1 MGKLLMG
8 GTEHTGN
15 VGLLT
20 PEQQSY
26 LSKAMGATSQM
37 GQPLGPEQFGEMFQ
51 KSYVDPMT
59 QILQRQII
67 PMIKEQALGPDEMGS
82 SALNQALAQSAT
94 DLSTALGSQYMSQYG
109 QEQNRIL
116 QALGA
121 LGGLSGQKTF
131 EPMIQQTQGILGPLL
146 GALGQLGGAY
156 LGVGG

>member
-8 GTEHTGN
+8 GTEHVGN

-20 PEQQSY
+20 PQQQNF
-26 LSKAMGATSQM
+26 LTQAMGGLGQM
-37 GQPLGPEQFGEMFQ
+37 GQPMGPEQFGEMFQ
-51 KSYVDPMT
+51 KSYVDPMQ

-67 PMIKEQALGPDEMGS
+67 PAIKEQFLGEESGS

-94 DLSTALGSQYMSQYG
+94 DLTTALGSQYMGQYG

-121 LGGLSGQKTF
+121 LGGLSGQRTF
-131 EPMIQQTQGILGPLL
+131 EPMIQQNQGILGPLI
-146 GALGQLGGAY
+146 GSLGQLGGAY
-156 LGVGG
+156 LGMGG